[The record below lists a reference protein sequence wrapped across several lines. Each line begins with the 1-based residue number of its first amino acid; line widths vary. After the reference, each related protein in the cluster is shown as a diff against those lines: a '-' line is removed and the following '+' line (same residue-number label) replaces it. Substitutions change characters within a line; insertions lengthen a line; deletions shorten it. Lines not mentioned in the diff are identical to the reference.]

1 MVSLSINSHFYCK
14 TLNISCTG
22 VVVLRI
28 QRVSLEWG
36 GKDYQLFI
44 PTAVLQYINIS
55 KPIILAQETGPTG
68 DFQG

>member
-1 MVSLSINSHFYCK
+1 MVSLSVSNHFYCK

-22 VVVLRI
+22 VVVLRM
-28 QRVSLEWG
+28 QTVSLEWG

-55 KPIILAQETGPTG
+55 KPIIFAQETGPTG